1 MTAVNTQHQT
11 VMQLKR
17 ENSSLKRSLNDMTLK
32 YNRLLSRFN
41 DLQNKFN
48 SLQQMHIYD
57 PLKLQK
63 IQQQYPILYDFIE
76 TCFENIDKP
85 PSSRR
90 YDKIQN
96 FLTLISIHGK
106 SVYNI
111 LHEALIIPTHRT
123 VQKYRSSLLN
133 QLNLDD
139 QIFDGS
145 VEHIQTLLEISDIS
159 RPIKATLMID
169 ACYVEPYVSIDEYG
183 NITGLVNPVDISE
196 DDVIAYIEDE
206 EQFLK
211 FLNSQSNNIIHA
223 EFVFMICPINGEHPP
238 IPIYCKPSTS
248 GSATK
253 EIHND
258 ISRIIEIL
266 KDNGVIII
274 GTATDGDAQYNS
286 YSYMAMNE
294 ILLCFDDFIKI
305 DIAEN
310 IKQFNGPFHFS
321 DPYHLV
327 KRDRYRKIGTTKYHS
342 MPVINSQTYTYDDYV
357 NMKFPSYIVDSS
369 SARKM
374 DDGLARRFFDIE
386 MLQNID
392 INKNLSLLI
401 SFLPSVLMLDS
412 ILMPKLTRNER
423 IDMLLFGMSLVLIYY
438 YCEIKAEGDAKY
450 SQCITIREY
459 KSNSPFTLNWCI
471 EYMAT
476 CFGIVYA
483 LLTEDKVYLGA
494 YGSHPLEHHFG
505 NVRRICSGSQTHK
518 DFINGMKMIIA
529 ERTLRDICKLDGI
542 KTYTRK
548 DSGILVED
556 PIETREI
563 IFNNYFEMALGLI
576 NKCYTIPRSVPTIGK
591 YEPKD
596 IGDINDFLGK
606 YLDCIVSQP
615 KFISSKSKKITITT
629 GKIIERRWKAAAQ
642 LKDLRRT
649 QL

>member
-196 DDVIAYIEDE
+196 DDVIAY
-206 EQFLK
+206 
-211 FLNSQSNNIIHA
+211 
-223 EFVFMICPINGEHPP
+223 
-238 IPIYCKPSTS
+238 
-248 GSATK
+248 
-253 EIHND
+253 
-258 ISRIIEIL
+258 
-266 KDNGVIII
+266 
-274 GTATDGDAQYNS
+274 
-286 YSYMAMNE
+286 
-294 ILLCFDDFIKI
+294 
-305 DIAEN
+305 
-310 IKQFNGPFHFS
+310 
-321 DPYHLV
+321 
-327 KRDRYRKIGTTKYHS
+327 
-342 MPVINSQTYTYDDYV
+342 
-357 NMKFPSYIVDSS
+357 
-369 SARKM
+369 
-374 DDGLARRFFDIE
+374 
-386 MLQNID
+386 
-392 INKNLSLLI
+392 
-401 SFLPSVLMLDS
+401 
-412 ILMPKLTRNER
+412 
-423 IDMLLFGMSLVLIYY
+423 
-438 YCEIKAEGDAKY
+438 
-450 SQCITIREY
+450 
-459 KSNSPFTLNWCI
+459 
-471 EYMAT
+471 
-476 CFGIVYA
+476 
-483 LLTEDKVYLGA
+483 
-494 YGSHPLEHHFG
+494 
-505 NVRRICSGSQTHK
+505 
-518 DFINGMKMIIA
+518 
-529 ERTLRDICKLDGI
+529 
-542 KTYTRK
+542 
-548 DSGILVED
+548 
-556 PIETREI
+556 
-563 IFNNYFEMALGLI
+563 
-576 NKCYTIPRSVPTIGK
+576 
-591 YEPKD
+591 
-596 IGDINDFLGK
+596 
-606 YLDCIVSQP
+606 
-615 KFISSKSKKITITT
+615 
-629 GKIIERRWKAAAQ
+629 
-642 LKDLRRT
+642 
-649 QL
+649 